1 MILWKIPVCFICR
14 REFFNQA
21 FVREHPYL
29 TLPSL
34 KPPKSE
40 VVIASVRV
48 LSSILF
54 RIVRTSHQR
63 HRQAIQLIFIFI
75 PVKNSLN
82 SFIFCLRRVLRGQR
96 SLLVCPRLTGLRVAP
111 PAPRRHVHPSPS
123 AGNPLWR
130 QSDANRRPELHAL
143 INCNAQVEQAN
154 SLVFS

>member
-1 MILWKIPVCFICR
+1 MILL
-14 REFFNQA
+14 
-21 FVREHPYL
+21 H
-29 TLPSL
+29 
-34 KPPKSE
+34 
-40 VVIASVRV
+40 
-48 LSSILF
+48 LF
-54 RIVRTSHQR
+54 LRII
-63 HRQAIQLIFIFI
+63 IQLNLH
-75 PVKNSLN
+75 KKLQTLMLSLRAYAYSRASCSVWFDN
-82 SFIFCLRRVLRGQR
+82 LTNGTGKQSSRFFMFSPNKKFQLILLSCLRRVLRGRR